1 MHRKIGQLLS
11 EIVPLSMH
19 DVEDILQEQKS
30 TRQRFGDAALSLG
43 MVMPEHVWRAWISQI
58 EADGDQVDLDEVGVD
73 SQAVDELP
81 SHVAKKHLV
90 LPIRAAGNELLIAC
104 EHALDDADRKHVQKH
119 LHRHAVF
126 ILARSGQVEDAISH
140 YHRPT
145 PRRTEAA

>member
-43 MVMPEHVWRAWISQI
+43 MVAPEHVWRAWISQL
-58 EADGDQVDLDEVGVD
+58 EADGVEIDLDEVGVD
-73 SQAVDELP
+73 SQVVCDLP
-81 SHVAKKHLV
+81 RNIARKYHA
-90 LPIRAAGNELLIAC
+90 LPVRGSGSELLIAC
-104 EHALDDADRKHVQKH
+104 EHRIDDAARKQIQKH

-126 ILARSGQVEDAISH
+126 ILARSGQVDRAINQ
-140 YHRPT
+140 YHPPT